1 MNLDDSVHILHEETK
16 HVSKYLTEFKGK
28 VSSFQK
34 VKGRHFNNVSKKEKT
49 TIKVFDMCNY
59 KVLKSRDITLQTKA
73 HLVKAM
79 IFPVFTYRCK
89 SWNIKKV
96 EC

>member
-16 HVSKYLTEFKGK
+16 HILKYLTGSKGK

-34 VKGRHFNNVSKKEKT
+34 VKGKHFNNVSKKEKI

-59 KVLKSRDITLQTKA
+59 KVL
-73 HLVKAM
+73 
-79 IFPVFTYRCK
+79 
-89 SWNIKKV
+89 
-96 EC
+96 